1 MAHLKNFK
9 STVTRM
15 GISNISQILSNLQ
28 IRFTK
33 PITNN
38 NRLRRINSFYGELHL
53 N

>member
-38 NRLRRINSFYGELHL
+38 YVYVGLIHLINPEPG
-53 N
+53 